1 MTCDW
6 RATTSRAVS
15 SNSRDRPPATQSR
28 HLDFAEIRKS
38 NHPEFHFLFN
48 GQVVYGPSDLIL
60 ENQIH
65 KLCFFKNLS
74 RCDELRL
81 KVSGLGLQLSQ
92 CHRSVMAPVARSF
105 TPLLFMVSRTK
116 CSRFVNAKGIPHEG

>member
-38 NHPEFHFLFN
+38 NHPEFHF
-48 GQVVYGPSDLIL
+48 V
-60 ENQIH
+60 
-65 KLCFFKNLS
+65 
-74 RCDELRL
+74 
-81 KVSGLGLQLSQ
+81 GLQLRR
-92 CHRSVMAPVARSF
+92 CHRSVMGPVARSF
-105 TPLLFMVSRTK
+105 TPPYFLWSRGRVLSVRELK
-116 CSRFVNAKGIPHEG
+116 RNSA

>member
-38 NHPEFHFLFN
+38 NHPEFHF
-48 GQVVYGPSDLIL
+48 V
-60 ENQIH
+60 
-65 KLCFFKNLS
+65 
-74 RCDELRL
+74 
-81 KVSGLGLQLSQ
+81 GLQLRR
-92 CHRSVMAPVARSF
+92 CHRSVMGPVARSF
-105 TPLLFMVSRTK
+105 TPLTFYGLADE
-116 CSRFVNAKGIPHEG
+116 CSRFVNSKGILHEG